1 MAECRNGEE
10 TMADDYRNAILKIEH
25 LTSDI
30 LRVLESSG
38 SLSEIGGDLDKRH
51 WEIRDALDQ
60 AAGISEDAV

>member
-1 MAECRNGEE
+1 MAKCRNGEE

-30 LRVLESSG
+30 LKVLASSD
-38 SLSEIGGDLDKRH
+38 SLAEIGGDLDKRH
-51 WEIRDALDQ
+51 WEIRAALDE

>member
-1 MAECRNGEE
+1 MAERRNGEE
-10 TMADDYRNAILKIEH
+10 TMTDDYRNAILKIEH

-30 LRVLESSG
+30 LQVLASSD
-38 SLSEIGGDLDKRH
+38 SLAEIGGDLDKRH